1 MLFRTTWRSHV
12 RLQQVSASSE
22 KLRGG
27 AVCNFKW
34 FTCRAQQLSCR
45 MEPSQNHALLRRG
58 ANNSGL
64 KCFKNAASS
73 CNWKLPVTPRINQPR
88 GSNFTHELL
97 RSALRCGISTSN
109 KRSVTLTHAG
119 PCSSVASWRRGSS
132 RSPATRFQ
140 QDTACSLQAFSAA
153 SISRAFPNQTE
164 ILGSTFAQLSL
175 FSVLR
180 RIEQRSLRQ
189 VCCTGRGL
197 HRTYLVAHCRTSLC
211 GLYAASHFSQ
221 TGKSTT
227 WRRQRTCGR
236 KVLWALW
243 KLSNAPPSR
252 GERARGMQR
261 QHLQTALQREVA
273 ERQSFRISPKT
284 KAMAKACS
292 FRCGLVGMAPF
303 GSSFDDL
310 WFSSGFP

>member
-140 QDTACSLQAFSAA
+140 LDTACSLQAFSAA

-164 ILGSTFAQLSL
+164 ILGSTFAQLSCEEL
-175 FSVLR
+175 NKEVFAKCAAL
-180 RIEQRSLRQ
+180 EE
-189 VCCTGRGL
+189 VCI
-197 HRTYLVAHCRTSLC
+197 APTSLHIAGRAFAGC
-211 GLYAASHFSQ
+211 MQLRIFHKLVKARLGDDKGHVVARCSGHF
-221 TGKSTT
+221 G
-227 WRRQRTCGR
+227 
-236 KVLWALW
+236 
-243 KLSNAPPSR
+243 N
-252 GERARGMQR
+252 
-261 QHLQTALQREVA
+261 
-273 ERQSFRISPKT
+273 
-284 KAMAKACS
+284 
-292 FRCGLVGMAPF
+292 
-303 GSSFDDL
+303 
-310 WFSSGFP
+310 